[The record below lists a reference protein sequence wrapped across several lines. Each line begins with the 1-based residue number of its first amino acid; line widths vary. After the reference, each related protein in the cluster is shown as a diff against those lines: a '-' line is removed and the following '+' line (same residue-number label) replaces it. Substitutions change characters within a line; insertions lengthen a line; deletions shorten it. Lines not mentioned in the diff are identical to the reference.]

1 MSALQRGLIATL
13 VAFGIVAVAG
23 VGTARAASDPVSATA
38 ASGASAAEPVP
49 RAATDPARRA
59 DDRRL
64 TRRVSAA
71 LAHTRGLNAT
81 RIVVRARSGIVT
93 LRGGVSDGQQ
103 AAMAVEAARQ
113 VDGVTQVTNQLRLG
127 EQMP

>member
-1 MSALQRGLIATL
+1 MKALQRRLIAT
-13 VAFGIVAVAG
+13 VVVFGIVAAA
-23 VGTARAASDPVSATA
+23 GTALAASDPASATV
-38 ASGASAAEPVP
+38 ASGASA
-49 RAATDPARRA
+49 DQARRA
-59 DDRRL
+59 EDRRL

-71 LAHTRGLNAT
+71 LALTRGLNAT
-81 RIVVRARSGIVT
+81 RILVRARSGVVT

>member
-1 MSALQRGLIATL
+1 MKALQRVLIATA
-13 VAFGIVAVAG
+13 VACGIVTVA
-23 VGTARAASDPVSATA
+23 GTARAASDPGAPTL
-38 ASGASAAEPVP
+38 ASGAPA
-49 RAATDPARRA
+49 DKARRA

-64 TRRVSAA
+64 VRRVSAA

>member
-1 MSALQRGLIATL
+1 MKALQRRLIATV

-23 VGTARAASDPVSATA
+23 SARAASDLASPTV
-38 ASGASAAEPVP
+38 ASGASSDNASRAE
-49 RAATDPARRA
+49 
-59 DDRRL
+59 DRRL

-71 LAHTRGLNAT
+71 LARTRGLNAT
-81 RIVVRARSGIVT
+81 RIVVRARSGVVT

>member
-1 MSALQRGLIATL
+1 MNALQRGLIAAV
-13 VAFGIVAVAG
+13 VAFGVMAVA
-23 VGTARAASDPVSATA
+23 GTARAVSDPVSPTI
-38 ASGASAAEPVP
+38 ASGASA
-49 RAATDPARRA
+49 DKARRA
-59 DDRRL
+59 EDRRL

-71 LAHTRGLNAT
+71 LARTRGLNAT

>member
-1 MSALQRGLIATL
+1 MKGLQRGLIATV
-13 VAFGIVAVAG
+13 VALGIVAVA
-23 VGTARAASDPVSATA
+23 GTARAASDPASTTV
-38 ASGASAAEPVP
+38 ASGA
-49 RAATDPARRA
+49 PADKVRRA

-71 LAHTRGLNAT
+71 LARTRGLNAT
-81 RIVVRARSGIVT
+81 RIVVRARSGVVT

>member
-1 MSALQRGLIATL
+1 MKALQRGLIATVVTL
-13 VAFGIVAVAG
+13 GVVVAA
-23 VGTARAASDPVSATA
+23 GTARAASEPVSTTA
-38 ASGASAAEPVP
+38 AGGASA
-49 RAATDPARRA
+49 DKARRA

-64 TRRVSAA
+64 TRRVSTA
-71 LAHTRGLNAT
+71 LVRTRGLNAT
-81 RIVVRARSGIVT
+81 RIVVRARSGVVT

-103 AAMAVEAARQ
+103 AAMAVAAARQ

>member
-1 MSALQRGLIATL
+1 MKAVQRVLIATAL
-13 VAFGIVAVAG
+13 ACGIVAVAG
-23 VGTARAASDPVSATA
+23 PARAASDLGSPTL
-38 ASGASAAEPVP
+38 ASGAPA
-49 RAATDPARRA
+49 DQARRA

-71 LAHTRGLNAT
+71 LARTRGLNAT
-81 RIVVRARSGIVT
+81 RIVVRARSGVVT

-103 AAMAVEAARQ
+103 AAMAVDAARQ

>member
-1 MSALQRGLIATL
+1 MKALQRGWGAIV
-13 VAFGIVAVAG
+13 VALGIVAVAG
-23 VGTARAASDPVSATA
+23 AARAASDPASTTVASGVSA
-38 ASGASAAEPVP
+38 
-49 RAATDPARRA
+49 DNARRA
-59 DDRRL
+59 EDRRL

-71 LAHTRGLNAT
+71 LARTRGLNAT
-81 RIVVRARSGIVT
+81 RIMVRVRSGVVT